1 MESLLQDK
9 LGICE
14 LHFYARLHQQPILIS
29 ARVLKDKKQDLI
41 KEKESFDAQNLLI
54 QTQVASFEQQSRDLK
69 SSLATKTK
77 MSSRCV
83 KMSKQV
89 QQAKKELICRA
100 NEYQT
105 LKEAAGGF
113 LSWTEELQNRAEL
126 MENFDEREEIERG
139 ARKLVGA
146 LERCEREEVKVICA
160 PLRRMLLD

>member
-1 MESLLQDK
+1 MYQHL
-9 LGICE
+9 
-14 LHFYARLHQQPILIS
+14 ILIR

-41 KEKESFDAQNLLI
+41 KEKESFNAQNQLI

-89 QQAKKELICRA
+89 QKAKKELICRA

-139 ARKLVGA
+139 VKKLVGA
-146 LERCEREEVKVICA
+146 LERCEREEVRGICA